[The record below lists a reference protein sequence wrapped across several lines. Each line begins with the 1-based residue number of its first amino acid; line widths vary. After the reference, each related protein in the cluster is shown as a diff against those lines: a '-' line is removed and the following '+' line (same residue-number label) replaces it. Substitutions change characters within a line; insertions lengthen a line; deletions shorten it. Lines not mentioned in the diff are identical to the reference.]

1 MQHILLYNQIF
12 VSMPA
17 MKTVQPLHCNI
28 TSIGERYHRYTSK
41 GQQENDHG
49 RGKEVT
55 YMTLIN

>member
-1 MQHILLYNQIF
+1 
-12 VSMPA
+12 MPA

-28 TSIGERYHRYTSK
+28 TNIGERYHRYTSK

-49 RGKEVT
+49 HGKKVT